1 MAHRDDC
8 PCVNCNPIPC
18 KDCGMASPKGTHLN
32 SAGVCKHRKACEG
45 RQLLNVGASTE
56 VAAGH
61 AQGRD
66 VGGVAPALDPE
77 SVSAAKDADE
87 WPYPDDPPDPL

>member
-1 MAHRDDC
+1 MHRDDC

-18 KDCGMASPKGTHLN
+18 KACGMASPKGTHLN

-66 VGGVAPALDPE
+66 VGGVADE
-77 SVSAAKDADE
+77 FVADD
-87 WPYPDDPPDPL
+87 WPDPDDPPDPL